1 MIDLRFLLGGAALA
15 LTAPAPGAFAAT
27 YDHVLMISV
36 DGLHGIDLSNYI
48 SSHPNSALAKLAS
61 HGAGIPM
68 R

>member
-1 MIDLRFLLGGAALA
+1 
-15 LTAPAPGAFAAT
+15 
-27 YDHVLMISV
+27 MISV